1 MDRGNRLK
9 CYHVTLVVTDIK
21 RGERHESTYQA
32 DLSIDGETT
41 LRDIVQFEDDV
52 KKIWRKAINAARIFA
67 TADVEITRAL
77 YERTDE
83 PYNLVGLEFDRWY
96 TRNTSDISIEKGEE
110 GIYLVPDTEYTPE
123 TKDLWLGHDIMHDLS
138 I

>member
-1 MDRGNRLK
+1 MDRSNRLK

-21 RGERHESTYQA
+21 RGERHESTYEA
-32 DLSIDGETT
+32 DLSIDNETSI
-41 LRDIVQFEDDV
+41 RDIVQFEDDV
-52 KKIWRKAINAARIFA
+52 KKIWKKAVNAARVFA
-67 TADVEITRAL
+67 AVDMEVTRAL

-83 PYNLVGLEFDRWY
+83 PYNLQSKDFDRWY

-110 GIYLVPDTEYTPE
+110 GIYLAPDTKYTPE
-123 TKDLWLGHDIMHDLS
+123 TKDLFLGHDVMHDLT

>member
-9 CYHVTLVVTDIK
+9 CYHVTLVVTDTK

-52 KKIWRKAINAARIFA
+52 KKIWRKAVNAAKGFA
-67 TADVEITRAL
+67 YVDMEITRAL
-77 YERTDE
+77 YERGE
-83 PYNLVGLEFDRWY
+83 GLCNLTSLDFDRWY

-110 GIYLVPDTEYTPE
+110 GIYLIPDTKYTE
-123 TKDLWLGHDIMHDLS
+123 ESKDLFLGHDIMHDLS

>member
-9 CYHVTLVVTDIK
+9 CYHVTLVVTDVK

-41 LRDIVQFEDDV
+41 LRDMVQFEDDV
-52 KKIWRKAINAARIFA
+52 KKIWRKAVNAAKAFA
-67 TADVEITRAL
+67 SADVEITRAL
-77 YERTDE
+77 YERGDGVC
-83 PYNLVGLEFDRWY
+83 NLTSLDFDRWY
-96 TRNTSDISIEKGEE
+96 TRSTDDISTEKGEE
-110 GIYLVPDTEYTPE
+110 GIYLVPDTRYTEE
-123 TKDLWLGHDIMHDLS
+123 TKDLFLGQDIMHDLT

>member
-9 CYHVTLVVTDIK
+9 CYHVTLIVTDIK

-41 LRDIVQFEDDV
+41 LRDMVQFEDDV
-52 KKIWRKAINAARIFA
+52 KKLWRKAVNAAKAFA
-67 TADVEITRAL
+67 SADVEITRAL
-77 YERTDE
+77 YERGE
-83 PYNLVGLEFDRWY
+83 GLCNLTSLDFDRWY
-96 TRNTSDISIEKGEE
+96 TRGTSDISIEKGEE
-110 GIYLVPDTEYTPE
+110 GIYLAPDTRYTEE
-123 TKDLWLGHDIMHDLS
+123 TKDLFLGHDIMHDLT

>member
-1 MDRGNRLK
+1 MDRSNRLK

-21 RGERHESTYQA
+21 RGERHESTYEA
-32 DLSIDGETT
+32 DLHVDNETSI
-41 LRDIVQFEDDV
+41 RDIVQFEDDV
-52 KKIWRKAINAARIFA
+52 KKIWKKAVNAARAFA
-67 TADVEITRAL
+67 AVDMEVTRAL

-83 PYNLVGLEFDRWY
+83 PYNLISKDFDRWY

-110 GIYLVPDTEYTPE
+110 GIYLVPDTKYTPE
-123 TKDLWLGHDIMHDLS
+123 TKDLFLGHDVMHDLT

>member
-21 RGERHESTYQA
+21 RGERHESTYNA

-41 LRDIVQFEDDV
+41 LRDMVQFEDDV
-52 KKIWRKAINAARIFA
+52 KKIWRKAVNAAKAFA
-67 TADVEITRAL
+67 SVEVEITRAL
-77 YERTDE
+77 YERGDGVC
-83 PYNLVGLEFDRWY
+83 NLTSLDFDRWY
-96 TRNTSDISIEKGEE
+96 TRGTSDISIEKGEE
-110 GIYLVPDTEYTPE
+110 GIYLVPDTRYTEE
-123 TKDLWLGHDIMHDLS
+123 TKDLFLGQDIMHDLT